1 MTARF
6 KGIEELRALA
16 VSEPDSI
23 VRRTAETLSN
33 LEGLGRKMKAVAH
46 IPHEDAMAVAEKRS
60 SQPDRSGALFGIPMA
75 HKDLYM
81 RKGWPCEG
89 GSKTLSG
96 NRAVQTAFSIAQ
108 LDHAG
113 AIDCGRLTV
122 VEFGL
127 GPVGHNTYA
136 GTPNN
141 PWNPDYIC
149 GGSSSGSGAVVAAG
163 IVTAALGT
171 DTGGSI
177 RLPAAACGLV
187 GIKPTHGLAGRSGVI
202 ALSPTL
208 DSVGPLTRSVR
219 DGAIVLQELARL
231 DDRDSSSIPVVCP
244 DYLEHLEQGIKG
256 LRLGW
261 PSNHFFEN
269 TESSVARNVESV
281 FHLAGQLGAECVD
294 VVLPGIESANAMN
307 LLITAVEAAA
317 LHEKTILEH
326 HAEFGEQSLARI
338 LVGSYIPARDY
349 HNALAN
355 RDKTAKRILAETF
368 KRVDVV
374 ITPVWPYPLPT
385 IAETDLGANPEAA
398 DLVFQSGHNVR
409 PFNYLGFPAVTL
421 PTGFDANG
429 LPSSVQLIGAPYTEA
444 NLLRTAR
451 SLERE
456 LDFWSAS
463 PQLAATTT

>member
-1 MTARF
+1 MTAQF
-6 KGIEELRALA
+6 QGIEELRLLA

-23 VRRTAETLSN
+23 VEQTAETLSN
-33 LEGLGRKMKAVAH
+33 LESLGRKLKAVAH
-46 IPHEDAMAVAEKRS
+46 IQHEDAKATAEQRS
-60 SQPDRSGALFGIPMA
+60 RQPDRSGALFGIPMA

-89 GSKTLSG
+89 GSKTLAG
-96 NRAVQTAFSIAQ
+96 NRAEQTAHSIAQ
-108 LDHAG
+108 LDRAG
-113 AIDCGRLTV
+113 AVDCGRLTT

-127 GPVGHNTYA
+127 GPVGHNAFA

-141 PWNPDYIC
+141 PWNPEYIC
-149 GGSSSGSGAVVAAG
+149 GGSSSGSGAAVAAG
-163 IVTAALGT
+163 IVAFALGT

-187 GIKPTHGLAGRSGVI
+187 GIKPTHGLVGRSGVI
-202 ALSPTL
+202 VLSPTL

-219 DGAIVLQELARL
+219 DGAIVLQEIAGM
-231 DDRDSSSIPVVCP
+231 DDRDSSSIPVACLNF
-244 DYLEHLEQGIKG
+244 LEHLEEGISD

-261 PSNHFFEN
+261 PTNHFLEN
-269 TESSVARNVESV
+269 TESSVARDVESV
-281 FHLAGQLGAECVD
+281 FRLAGRLGAVCVD
-294 VVLPGIESANAMN
+294 VALPGIESANAMN
-307 LLITAVEAAA
+307 LLITAVEGAA
-317 LHEKTILEH
+317 LHEETILENY
-326 HAEFGEQSLARI
+326 ASFGEQSLARL

-355 RDKTAKRILAETF
+355 RSNTARRILAETF
-368 KRVDVV
+368 ERVDVV
-374 ITPVWPYPLPT
+374 MTPVWPYLLPT

-421 PTGFDANG
+421 PTGFDENG

-444 NLLRTAR
+444 KLLRMAR
-451 SLERE
+451 ALERE

-463 PQLAATTT
+463 PQLTVATT